1 MPGHVKK
8 TDGPDPCPDQ
18 WLIVSEELSIKLKSK
33 PYDAKK
39 SCWVPNKGTG
49 GFDEGLIQSTSGDG
63 AKTQITVKVLESGEV
78 SLRTLD
84 SGINVAPGISIAPG
98 TFCKNS
104 NRNP

>member
-78 SLRTLD
+78 SLRK
-84 SGINVAPGISIAPG
+84 V
-98 TFCKNS
+98 NS
-104 NRNP
+104 LQEAYAKCFAVHILKFEILQTT